1 MLHNQTVGAPSVHG
15 QVPLAVAY
23 ETVRGASMQL
33 IEGLGPEDM
42 TPQSMADASPV
53 KWHLAHTT
61 WFFATFFLD
70 RHASGHDAWDK
81 SFGRLFNS
89 YYEALGPRQPRP
101 ERGLLTR
108 PTVAEVLALRRAVD
122 DAVMR
127 RIEDGD
133 LTPDAEE
140 VLWLGLH
147 HEQQHQELILT
158 DLLHLFAQNPLRP
171 IYRPRPA
178 AGRGSDAGGAAAF
191 VPFSGGLARIGYDPD
206 QDGPFAFDCE
216 KPRHRVFIDAFAI
229 AERPVNNREWMD
241 FVRDGG
247 YRTPTLWLSDGWA
260 TVTREGWQAPLYWER
275 GPDGWMRMTLHG
287 MEPVDPDAPVCHISY
302 FEADAFAR
310 WAGHRLPTEQEWELA
325 ARGQPVI
332 GQFANSGIF
341 TPLAPTLPS
350 SLRQVYGGVWEW
362 TRSSFAPYPGFR
374 PLAGAAG
381 EYNGKF
387 MCGQFVLRGGSCA
400 TPAGHMRASYRNFF
414 YPHQRWQ
421 FTGLR
426 LAKDL

>member
-1 MLHNQTVGAPSVHG
+1 
-15 QVPLAVAY
+15 
-23 ETVRGASMQL
+23 
-33 IEGLGPEDM
+33 
-42 TPQSMADASPV
+42 
-53 KWHLAHTT
+53 
-61 WFFATFFLD
+61 
-70 RHASGHDAWDK
+70 
-81 SFGRLFNS
+81 
-89 YYEALGPRQPRP
+89 
-101 ERGLLTR
+101 
-108 PTVAEVLALRRAVD
+108 
-122 DAVMR
+122 
-127 RIEDGD
+127 
-133 LTPDAEE
+133 
-140 VLWLGLH
+140 
-147 HEQQHQELILT
+147 
-158 DLLHLFAQNPLRP
+158 
-171 IYRPRPA
+171 
-178 AGRGSDAGGAAAF
+178 GSDAGGAAAF

-260 TVTREGWQAPLYWER
+260 TVTREGWLAPLYWER

-426 LAKDL
+426 LA